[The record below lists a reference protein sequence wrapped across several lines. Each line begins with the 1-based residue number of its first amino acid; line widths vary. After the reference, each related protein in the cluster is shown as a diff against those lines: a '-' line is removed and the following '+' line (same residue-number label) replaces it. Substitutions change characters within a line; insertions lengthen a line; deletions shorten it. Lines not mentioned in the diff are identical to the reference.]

1 MDFDTIRYYN
11 KTISGI
17 RTKIFIQIEFGLILA
32 PNNLKNYFNDI
43 YFLNKCKEN
52 IYDKRNITIIHC
64 DKNIDIIQFKNLSF
78 ILKDID
84 YDFVLTYKDLFIEE
98 NNEYI
103 FSIVFD
109 NKLATKETS
118 WILGKPFLKKYELVY
133 DLERK
138 IIDIAI

>member
-17 RTKIFIQIEFGLILA
+17 RIKIFIQIEFGLILA